1 MKQERNEQVLE
12 ILAEH
17 RENIQKNGEIAPLIG
32 SHRDRALREN
42 IGYTMPGLERDSD
55 TIKKLEGLGFK
66 AIYPA
71 ELPEE
76 VIARMSTVERYV
88 YDDKMKRALII
99 DGKETSHSLDF
110 AKMISD
116 HYLSA
121 DDTSN
126 HLLWRCR

>member
-1 MKQERNEQVLE
+1 MKQERNEQVME

-32 SHRDRALREN
+32 SHRDPALREN
-42 IGYTMPGLERDSD
+42 IGYTMQGLERDSD

-71 ELPEE
+71 ELSEE
-76 VIARMSTVERYV
+76 VIARMSTAERYV

-121 DDTSN
+121 DTS
-126 HLLWRCR
+126 HHLWRFR